1 MKNTLIAFEGFD
13 KNSKIH
19 RDKVLTWYG
28 VPKVLFWFYSAEKIV
43 KKWREK

>member
-1 MKNTLIAFEGFD
+1 MIAFEGFD

-19 RDKVLTWYG
+19 REKVLTWYG

-43 KKWREK
+43 KRWREQ

>member
-1 MKNTLIAFEGFD
+1 MIAFEGFD

-28 VPKVLFWFYSAEKIV
+28 VPKVLLWFYSAEKIV

>member
-1 MKNTLIAFEGFD
+1 MIAFEGFD

-28 VPKVLFWFYSAEKIV
+28 VPKFLFWFYSTEKIV
-43 KKWREK
+43 KRWREK

>member
-1 MKNTLIAFEGFD
+1 MIAFEGFD

-28 VPKVLFWFYSAEKIV
+28 VPKFLF
-43 KKWREK
+43 